1 MSIRSFFS
9 KQTCSVLRVILNSSL
24 CVILNVAKNLPRFVK
39 PLSSLTYHKDTN
51 YLSPPVVLVPIFLIF
66 LSVFPVYAQDVQLL
80 DVTINEAKGDVEMIL
95 PNTFNWIP
103 VPAEAGV
110 TFSEGTQIR
119 TGPRSNV
126 SLVFADSSVV
136 LVDSLTYMTVEQF
149 FRSDNVVTTR
159 INLIVGS
166 IVSTLNDGTQ
176 FDNDYKIVTPSL
188 TETLNSNEIK
198 KVVSG
203 AMYKDSVRTRLRE
216 GGGADKETGGY
227 KKGPSAG
234 QKAQERQRQ
243 RESSVAQ

>member
-1 MSIRSFFS
+1 MKST
-9 KQTCSVLRVILNSSL
+9 KGLRN
-24 CVILNVAKNLPRFVK
+24 
-39 PLSSLTYHKDTN
+39 
-51 YLSPPVVLVPIFLIF
+51 FLIISIY
-66 LSVFPVYAQDVQLL
+66 LTLVSVFPAYAQDVQLL
-80 DVTINEAKGDVEMIL
+80 DVTINEAKGDVEIML

-119 TGPRSNV
+119 TGPRSSV

-149 FRSDNVVTTR
+149 FRSDNIVTTR
-159 INLIVGS
+159 INLVVGS
-166 IVSTLNDGTQ
+166 IVNTLNDGTP

-203 AMYKDSVRTRLRE
+203 AMYKDSVRTGPRE
-216 GGGADKETGGY
+216 GVGAGKETGGY

-234 QKAQERQRQ
+234 QRARANAQK
-243 RESSVAQ
+243 RESSVGQ